1 VANRLRLEV
10 AKCTTSNAELIKLL
24 KKNEGLYVLKVLAAA
39 VVTLARFFL
48 LLPHGR
54 EKKTHQLMSREERSA
69 ILILF

>member
-39 VVTLARFFL
+39 VVTLARFFFTA
-48 LLPHGR
+48 PAWAR
-54 EKKTHQLMSREERSA
+54 KKPIS
-69 ILILF
+69 